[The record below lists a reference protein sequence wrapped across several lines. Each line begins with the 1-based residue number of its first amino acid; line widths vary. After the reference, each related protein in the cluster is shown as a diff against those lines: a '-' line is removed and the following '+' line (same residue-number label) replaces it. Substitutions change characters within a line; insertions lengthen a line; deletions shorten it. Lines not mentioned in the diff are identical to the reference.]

1 MPVFRC
7 FIRGENFPGSLA
19 GQPGLIGFY
28 TTRFVEA
35 LSASEAELVAL
46 DLLRAEPEFELV
58 RPEDRV
64 EDAQVYF
71 EQIEEVPMESDRG
84 PCKGFSFFSMGT

>member
-19 GQPGLIGFY
+19 GVPELIGFY
-28 TTRFVEA
+28 TTRYVEA
-35 LSASEAELVAL
+35 PSPSEAELIAL

-58 RPEDRV
+58 RPEDRM
-64 EDAQVYF
+64 EDTQVYF
-71 EQIEEVPMESDRG
+71 EQVEEVPTELGRSPG
-84 PCKGFSFFSMGT
+84 KGFTFFPMGT

>member
-7 FIRGENFPGSLA
+7 FIRGENFPGSLT
-19 GQPGLIGFY
+19 GESELVGFY

-35 LSASEAELVAL
+35 PSPSAAELVAL

-58 RPEDRV
+58 RPEDRM
-64 EDAQVYF
+64 ENAQVYF
-71 EQIEEVPMESDRG
+71 EQIEEVSTELGHSPG
-84 PCKGFSFFSMGT
+84 KGFTFFPMGT